1 MSGILL
7 LILCLFF
14 AVILIVCV
22 PIKRRWWLCILLF
35 PLVCNAQKINRP
47 IVLNEPQF
55 LPAIKEFYVA
65 GVVDERENGSV
76 VASLLPA
83 GQVTSATPKYTLD
96 IKDGA
101 AIAIKQF
108 TGKAVPLNKALRPVI
123 IHIKRFRVDEA
134 LQPDGRINGKLM
146 VVFSFWLQKDEGD
159 LHLVDYGGGSNYT
172 RSTVQQMDIAGLL
185 SNTIQG
191 GLIYFNTWINKQADS
206 NIKLAKGVKLIFT
219 DYTEQPEGDTI
230 YYSAKRPLT
239 WADFKQKPP
248 TSKYEAEVFPSIAY
262 AERVEVIK
270 GIVNVNL
277 SLKPYLP
284 KSACWVKDGSR
295 NAYSLNHEQR
305 HFDIVKLVME
315 HFKQQLLKEK
325 LTVENYDGPINVQYL
340 DSFREMNQLEEQY
353 DLETSHGM
361 NTAAQ
366 EEWNKRIDKELR

>member
-1 MSGILL
+1 M
-7 LILCLFF
+7 
-14 AVILIVCV
+14 
-22 PIKRRWWLCILLF
+22 
-35 PLVCNAQKINRP
+35 
-47 IVLNEPQF
+47 
-55 LPAIKEFYVA
+55 PAIKEFYVA